1 MSKDASPKLKMT
13 KACCEVKED
22 TEYKKSY
29 NVVGAVNG
37 TCRGGFLGRYSAGHL
52 IFSVSWEILQN
63 GGVTYSAETA
73 TEPLTKVK
81 YVSSSKYCFSYSR
94 DNCGCK
100 CSTSEDP
107 KNGSECGASDS

>member
-1 MSKDASPKLKMT
+1 MT

-22 TEYKKSY
+22 TEYEKSY

-37 TCRGGFLGRYSAGHL
+37 TCRGGFSGRYSAGHL

-63 GGVTYSAETA
+63 GGVTYCAEIA
-73 TEPLTKVK
+73 TEPITKVK

-100 CSTSEDP
+100 CSTSGDP
-107 KNGSECGASDS
+107 KNGSECDASDS